1 MIKGSV
7 HQKDIV
13 ILDSYVCR
21 ALNYMKQK
29 LIELKGETSI
39 NV

>member
-13 ILDSYVCR
+13 ILDNVCR

-29 LIELKGETSI
+29 LIELKGEISTD
-39 NV
+39 V